1 MNAAALRYILLGA
14 GGMGADWCRNVLPR
28 LHGLGKATPA
38 AAVDRDPAALLNA
51 QQHLGL
57 SPERCYTD
65 MARAFDEAEA
75 DFAIIV
81 LPPALHEAAVDL
93 ALAHDMDILSEK
105 PLADTMEACCRI
117 HRKVIAAGRKMAI
130 TMSHRFDAD
139 KLTLERL
146 VKSGE
151 YGPLHYVVVRFT
163 TNCRA
168 YGSIKPFR
176 HEMAHPLLIEGAV
189 HQFDILRAVT
199 GADAQ
204 RVYAVTWN
212 PPWGEFKGDT
222 TALVTMQ
229 MTNGVRCFYE
239 GAEANASCINGW
251 NHDYIRAECRDGTLE
266 LDARR
271 LRVLTGAM
279 WDPPTVRDLPLDEH
293 AVTLN
298 AHIAEMFCDW
308 LTGRRDSHPTRL
320 EDNIQCAAMLF
331 AAIES
336 ADTGQPV
343 DVQAFLRHHLPDPS
357 RREAGLAAR
366 AGSTQ

>member
-1 MNAAALRYILLGA
+1 MNGRPLRYILVGS
-14 GGMGADWCRNVLPR
+14 GGMGAHWCEHALPR
-28 LHGLGKATPA
+28 LAAMGKAVCVA
-38 AAVDRDPAALLNA
+38 AADCNPDAFIHPQKR
-51 QQHLGL
+51 LGL
-57 SPERCYTD
+57 SPQRCYAD
-65 MARAFDEAEA
+65 MARAFDEVEA
-75 DFAIIV
+75 DFAIVV
-81 LPPALHEAAVDL
+81 LPPALHEQAVDL
-93 ALAHDMDILSEK
+93 ALAHGMDILCEK
-105 PLADTMEACCRI
+105 PLADTMEASCRI
-117 HRKVIAAGRKMAI
+117 YRKVTAAGRKMAV

-146 VKSGE
+146 VRSGD
-151 YGPLHYVVVRFT
+151 YGPLHYAIVRFT
-163 TNCRA
+163 TNCRE

-176 HEMAHPLLIEGAV
+176 HEMRHPLLIEGAV
-189 HQFDILRAVT
+189 HQFDCLRAIA

-222 TALVTMQ
+222 TALVTME

-271 LRVLTGAM
+271 LRVLTGKM
-279 WDPPTVRDLPLDEH
+279 WDPPTVRELPLDEH
-293 AVTLN
+293 PVTLN
-298 AHIAEMFCDW
+298 PYLAEMFCDW
-308 LTGRRDSHPTRL
+308 LAGRRESHPTRI
-320 EDNIQCAAMLF
+320 EDNIQCAALLF

-343 DVQAFLRHHLPDPS
+343 DVQAFLRRHLES
-357 RREAGLAAR
+357 
-366 AGSTQ
+366 